1 MAIPKKLGLF
11 SLTSLVTGNMI
22 GSGVFILPADLAR
35 VGGISLL
42 SWLFTALGAF
52 LLALMFSRISS
63 LVTKTGGPYVYA
75 EKGLGSFMGFQVA
88 YLYWIYT
95 GTGNIAIT
103 VALMGYLR
111 VFFPELA
118 NPILSMSI
126 ATGIISIL
134 LTINLTGVSRAGA
147 VQLITTIFKLVPL
160 VIVAVFGW
168 KYFNLDN
175 ITDSFNIT
183 GKSNL
188 SAFSH
193 AAALTLWAFVGV
205 ESATVPSDSV
215 ANPRRNIPLATLLG
229 TTIAATVYITCS
241 TVIMGMIPASEL
253 ANSTSPFAAAAK
265 IIFGPVGEWIVAG
278 GAVISCF
285 GCLNGW
291 ILIQSQISMAIA
303 KDGFF
308 PKILGKCNKFD
319 VPGWGLMIN
328 CILLCSMLWLTI
340 NDSLVDQFTFTIL
353 VATTSCLLIYFSIS
367 ICEIILLIKHDG
379 LKSKSSKM
387 HAVIGLLA
395 SIYSAWAFCGSGQ
408 DMVFYVMLIFMS
420 GMLLYGLNIKKN
432 LSHKI
437 SLRNIR

>member
-1 MAIPKKLGLF
+1 MRSLMAAPKKLGLF

-42 SWLFTALGAF
+42 SWIFTAFGAF

-95 GTGNIAIT
+95 GVGNIAIT

-111 VFFPELA
+111 VFFPGLA
-118 NPILSMSI
+118 DPILSMSV
-126 ATGIISIL
+126 ATGIIGL
-134 LTINLTGVSRAGA
+134 LLLINLAGVSRAGA
-147 VQLITTIFKLVPL
+147 VQLVTTIFKLIPL
-160 VIVAVFGW
+160 AIVAVFGW
-168 KYFNLDN
+168 KYFDLTN
-175 ITDSFNIT
+175 ITSSFNVT
-183 GKSNL
+183 GKTNFN
-188 SAFSH
+188 AFSH
-193 AAALTLWAFVGV
+193 AATLTLWAFMGV
-205 ESATVPSDSV
+205 ESATVPSDAV
-215 ANPRRNIPLATLLG
+215 KNPGRNIPLATLLG
-229 TTIAATVYITCS
+229 TSIAAAVYISCS
-241 TVIMGMIPASEL
+241 TVIMGMIPAAEL
-253 ANSTSPFAAAAK
+253 VNSTAPFALAAK
-265 IIFGPVGEWIVAG
+265 MIFGPAGEWLVAG

-308 PKILGKCNKFD
+308 PKILGKCNKFE
-319 VPGWGLMIN
+319 VPGWGLLIN
-328 CILLCSMLWLTI
+328 SLLLCAMLWLTI
-340 NDSLVDQFTFTIL
+340 SDNLVDQFTLTIL
-353 VATTSCLLIYFSIS
+353 IASTACLLDYFSVCLS
-367 ICEIILLIKHDG
+367 ELILLVKYDG
-379 LKSKSSKM
+379 LKRKSSKL

-408 DMVFYVMLIFMS
+408 NMVFYVMLLFMS
-420 GMLLYGLNIKKN
+420 GMLFYALNLKKHATMP
-432 LSHKI
+432 LQH
-437 SLRNIR
+437 

>member
-1 MAIPKKLGLF
+1 MAAPKKLGLF

-42 SWLFTALGAF
+42 SWIFTALGAF
-52 LLALMFSRISS
+52 LLAMMFSRISS

-75 EKGLGSFMGFQVA
+75 EKGLGTFMGFQVA

-111 VFFPELA
+111 VFFPALA

-126 ATGIISIL
+126 ATGIISVL
-134 LTINLTGVSRAGA
+134 LTINLAGVSRAGA
-147 VQLITTIFKLVPL
+147 VQLATTIFKLIPL
-160 VIVAVFGW
+160 VIVAIFGW

-175 ITDSFNIT
+175 ITSGFNIT

-188 SAFSH
+188 TAFSH
-193 AAALTLWAFVGV
+193 AATLTLWAFMGV

-215 ANPRRNIPLATLLG
+215 TNPRRNIPLATLLG
-229 TTIAATVYITCS
+229 TTIAAAVYISCS
-241 TVIMGMIPASEL
+241 TVIMGMIPAAEL

-265 IIFGPVGEWIVAG
+265 MIFGPIGEWIVAG

-291 ILIQSQISMAIA
+291 ILIQSQISMVIA

-319 VPGWGLMIN
+319 VPGWGLVVN
-328 CILLCSMLWLTI
+328 SLLLCTMLWLTI
-340 NDSLVDQFTFTIL
+340 NDNLVDQFTLTIL
-353 VATTSCLLIYFSIS
+353 IASTACLLCYFSIC
-367 ICEIILLIKHDG
+367 ICEIILLIKYDG
-379 LKSKSSKM
+379 LRSKSSKT
-387 HAVIGLLA
+387 HAIIGLLA
-395 SIYSAWAFCGSGQ
+395 SIYSAWAFCGAGH
-408 DMVFYVMLIFMS
+408 DMVFYVMLLFMS
-420 GMLLYGLNIKKN
+420 GMLFYGLNIKR
-432 LSHKI
+432 LSK
-437 SLRNIR
+437 

>member
-1 MAIPKKLGLF
+1 MAAPKKLGLF

-22 GSGVFILPADLAR
+22 GSGVFILPANLAR

-42 SWLFTALGAF
+42 SWIFTALGAF
-52 LLALMFSRISS
+52 LLAMMFSRISR
-63 LVTKTGGPYVYA
+63 LVAKTGGPYVYA

-95 GTGNIAIT
+95 GVGNIAIT

-118 NPILSMSI
+118 NPVLSMSI
-126 ATGIISIL
+126 ATAIISIL
-134 LTINLTGVSRAGA
+134 LAINLAGVSRAGT
-147 VQLITTIFKLVPL
+147 VGLITTIFKLIPL
-160 VIVAVFGW
+160 IIVAIFGW
-168 KYFNLDN
+168 KYFALDN
-175 ITDSFNIT
+175 ITNSFNVT

-193 AAALTLWAFVGV
+193 AATLTLWAFMGV
-205 ESATVPSDSV
+205 ESATVPSGSV
-215 ANPRRNIPLATLLG
+215 VNPERNIPLATLLG
-229 TTIAATVYITCS
+229 TSIAAAVYISCS
-241 TVIMGMIPASEL
+241 TVIMGMIPVAEL

-265 IIFGPVGEWIVAG
+265 MIFGPIGEWIVAG

-319 VPGWGLMIN
+319 VPCWGLVVN

-340 NDSLVDQFTFTIL
+340 NDNLVDQFTFTIL
-353 VATTSCLLIYFSIS
+353 VASTACLLVYFSIC
-367 ICEIILLIKHDG
+367 ICKIILLAKHDG
-379 LKSKSSKM
+379 LRSKSSKM
-387 HAVIGLLA
+387 HATIALLA

-408 DMVFYVMLIFMS
+408 DMVFYVMLLFMS
-420 GMLLYGLNIKKN
+420 GMLFYGFNIKR
-432 LSHKI
+432 
-437 SLRNIR
+437 LR